1 MGDKETCQDCGVRVV
16 VIRLRCHA
24 CYSRY
29 RLSPEFERVRLK
41 APSKPYTPKY
51 DGGELA
57 KYRENLGI
65 TVNAIAARLRIDPLR
80 WCRIEDNL
88 LTQERAAHYLAEL
101 EALYEERQSAQRT
114 SASSAPPPVGSVA
127 ADLIAVEEGS

>member
-1 MGDKETCQDCGVRVV
+1 MGDKETCRDCGVQVV

-29 RLSPEFERVRLK
+29 RLSPEFVRVGVK
-41 APSKPYTPKY
+41 AKAEPYSQKY

-57 KYRENLGI
+57 AQRENLGI

-101 EALYEERQSAQRT
+101 AALYQERQDTQRAAT
-114 SASSAPPPVGSVA
+114 SAPPPMGSVA
-127 ADLIAVEEGS
+127 ADLIAVEEGN